1 MGYLMKKM
9 LKMRVDLITIFPEY
23 FAPLKLSLFGKA
35 QEAGLVEVEIHYL
48 RAFTQDKHK
57 TVDDAPY
64 GGGPGMVMSPVV
76 WGEAIDSVLKNAVSK
91 PALVV
96 PTPSG
101 KVFNQEMAIKL
112 ASFDHLVFINGR
124 YEGIDSRVVEH
135 YQQSGEF
142 SEVLEISIGDYVLA
156 GGEVASLVILEATS
170 RLVNGVLGN
179 EDSVSDD
186 SFAPGSM
193 QNLLEGPIYTR
204 PASWRGLEVPE
215 VLISGDHAKIAQ
227 WRKDEA
233 IKRTSKFRP
242 DLKA

>member
-1 MGYLMKKM
+1 
-9 LKMRVDLITIFPEY
+9 MRVDLITIFPEY
-23 FAPLKLSLFGKA
+23 FSPLKLSLFGKA
-35 QEAGLVEVEIHYL
+35 QEAGLVEVKIHDL
-48 RAFTQDKHK
+48 RTFTQDKHK

-76 WGEAIDSVLKNAVSK
+76 WGEAIDAVLSQAKTK
-91 PALVV
+91 PVLVV

-142 SEVLEISIGDYVLA
+142 SEVFEISIGDYVLA

-170 RLVNGVLGN
+170 RLINGVLGN
-179 EDSVSDD
+179 EDSVTDD
-186 SFAPGSM
+186 SFAPGEM
-193 QNLLEGPIYTR
+193 KNLLEGPIYTR
-204 PASWRGLEVPE
+204 PPLWQGLNVPE
-215 VLISGDHAKIAQ
+215 VLLSGDHAKIAQ
-227 WRKDEA
+227 WRKEKA
-233 IKRTSKFRP
+233 LERTKKFRP
-242 DLKA
+242 DLESK

>member
-1 MGYLMKKM
+1 
-9 LKMRVDLITIFPEY
+9 MRVDLITIFPDY

-35 QEAGLVEVEIHYL
+35 QEAGLVEVEIHDL
-48 RAFTQDKHK
+48 RSFTLDKHK

-76 WGEAIDSVLKNAVSK
+76 WGDAIDSVLRQTKSK
-91 PALVV
+91 PVLVV

-101 KVFNQEMAIKL
+101 NVFNQEMAIKL
-112 ASFDHLVFINGR
+112 ASFEHLVFINGR

-170 RLVNGVLGN
+170 RLINGVLGN
-179 EDSVSDD
+179 EDSVTDD
-186 SFAPGSM
+186 SFAPGAM

-204 PASWRGLEVPE
+204 PASWQGLNVPE
-215 VLISGDHAKIAQ
+215 VLMSGDHAKIAQ

-233 IKRTSKFRP
+233 IKRTRKFRP
-242 DLKA
+242 DLQS

>member
-1 MGYLMKKM
+1 
-9 LKMRVDLITIFPEY
+9 MRVDLITIFPDY
-23 FAPLKLSLFGKA
+23 FSPLKLSLFGKA
-35 QEAGLVEVEIHYL
+35 QEAGLVEVEIHDL
-48 RAFTQDKHK
+48 RSFTLDKHK

-76 WGEAIDSVLKNAVSK
+76 WGDAIDSVLRQTKSK
-91 PALVV
+91 PVLVV

-101 KVFNQEMAIKL
+101 NVFNQEMAIKL

-170 RLVNGVLGN
+170 RLINGVLGN
-179 EDSVSDD
+179 EDSVTDD
-186 SFAPGSM
+186 SFAPGAM

-204 PASWRGLEVPE
+204 PASWQGLNVPE
-215 VLISGDHAKIAQ
+215 VLMSGDHAKIAQ

-233 IKRTSKFRP
+233 IKRTRKFRP
-242 DLKA
+242 DLQA

>member
-1 MGYLMKKM
+1 MKKM
-9 LKMRVDLITIFPEY
+9 LKMRVDLITIFPDY

-35 QEAGLVEVEIHYL
+35 QEAGLVEVEIHDL
-48 RAFTQDKHK
+48 RSFTLDKHK
-57 TVDDAPY
+57 TVDDSPY

-76 WGEAIDSVLKNAVSK
+76 WGDAIDSVLRQAKTN
-91 PALVV
+91 
-96 PTPSG
+96 
-101 KVFNQEMAIKL
+101 VFNQEMAIKL
-112 ASFDHLVFINGR
+112 ASFEHLVFINGR

-170 RLVNGVLGN
+170 RLINGVLGN
-179 EDSVSDD
+179 EDSVTDD
-186 SFAPGSM
+186 SFAPGAM

-204 PASWRGLEVPE
+204 PASWQGLNVPE
-215 VLISGDHAKIAQ
+215 VLMSGDHAKIAQ

-233 IKRTSKFRP
+233 IKRTRKFRP
-242 DLKA
+242 DLQA

>member
-1 MGYLMKKM
+1 
-9 LKMRVDLITIFPEY
+9 MRVDLITIFPDY

-35 QEAGLVEVEIHYL
+35 QEAGLVEVEIHDL
-48 RAFTQDKHK
+48 RSFTLDKHK

-76 WGEAIDSVLKNAVSK
+76 WGDAIDSVLRQTKSK
-91 PALVV
+91 PVLVV

-101 KVFNQEMAIKL
+101 NVFNQEMAIKL
-112 ASFDHLVFINGR
+112 ASFEHLVFINGR

-170 RLVNGVLGN
+170 RLINGVLGN
-179 EDSVSDD
+179 EDSVTDD
-186 SFAPGSM
+186 SFAPGAM

-204 PASWRGLEVPE
+204 PASWQGLNVPE
-215 VLISGDHAKIAQ
+215 VLMSGDHAKIAQ
-227 WRKDEA
+227 WRKEKA
-233 IKRTSKFRP
+233 LERTKNFRP
-242 DLKA
+242 DLESK

>member
-1 MGYLMKKM
+1 
-9 LKMRVDLITIFPEY
+9 MRVDLITIFPDY

-35 QEAGLVEVEIHYL
+35 QEAGLVEVEILDL
-48 RAFTQDKHK
+48 RSFTLDKHK
-57 TVDDAPY
+57 TVDDSPY

-76 WGEAIDSVLKNAVSK
+76 WGDAIDSVLRQTKSK
-91 PALVV
+91 PVLVV

-101 KVFNQEMAIKL
+101 NVFNQEMAIKL

-170 RLVNGVLGN
+170 RLINGVLGN
-179 EDSVSDD
+179 EDSVTDD
-186 SFAPGSM
+186 SFAPGDM

-204 PASWRGLEVPE
+204 PASWQGLNVPE

-233 IKRTSKFRP
+233 IKRTRKFRP

>member
-1 MGYLMKKM
+1 
-9 LKMRVDLITIFPEY
+9 MRVDLITIFPDY

-35 QEAGLVEVEIHYL
+35 QEAGLVEVEIHDL
-48 RAFTQDKHK
+48 RSFTLDKHK

-76 WGEAIDSVLKNAVSK
+76 WGDAIDSVLRQTKSK
-91 PALVV
+91 PVLVV

-101 KVFNQEMAIKL
+101 NVFNQEMAIKL

-170 RLVNGVLGN
+170 RLINGVLGN
-179 EDSVSDD
+179 EDSVTDD
-186 SFAPGSM
+186 SFAPGAM

-204 PASWRGLEVPE
+204 PASWQGLNVPE
-215 VLISGDHAKIAQ
+215 VLMSGDHAKIAQ

-233 IKRTSKFRP
+233 IKRTRKFRP
-242 DLKA
+242 DLQA

>member
-1 MGYLMKKM
+1 
-9 LKMRVDLITIFPEY
+9 MRVDLITIFPDY

-35 QEAGLVEVEIHYL
+35 QEAGLVEVEIHDL
-48 RAFTQDKHK
+48 RAFTLDKHK

-76 WGEAIDSVLKNAVSK
+76 WGDAIDSVLRQTKSK
-91 PALVV
+91 PVLVV

-112 ASFDHLVFINGR
+112 ASFEHLVFINGR

-170 RLVNGVLGN
+170 RLINGVLGN
-179 EDSVSDD
+179 EDSVTDD
-186 SFAPGSM
+186 SFAPGAM

-204 PASWRGLEVPE
+204 PASWQGLKVPE
-215 VLISGDHAKIAQ
+215 VLMSGDHAKIAQ

-233 IKRTSKFRP
+233 IKRTRKFRP
-242 DLKA
+242 DLQA

>member
-1 MGYLMKKM
+1 MKKM

-35 QEAGLVEVEIHYL
+35 QESGLVEVEIHDL
-48 RAFTQDKHK
+48 RTFTQDKHK

-76 WGEAIDSVLKNAVSK
+76 WGEAIDAVLSQAKTK
-91 PALVV
+91 PVLVV

-170 RLVNGVLGN
+170 RLINGVLGN
-179 EDSVSDD
+179 EDSVTDD
-186 SFAPGSM
+186 SFAPGEM

-204 PASWRGLEVPE
+204 PASWQGLNVPE
-215 VLISGDHAKIAQ
+215 VLMSGDHAKIAQ

-233 IKRTSKFRP
+233 KKRTRKFRP

>member
-1 MGYLMKKM
+1 
-9 LKMRVDLITIFPEY
+9 MRVDLITIFPDY
-23 FAPLKLSLFGKA
+23 FTPLKLSLFGKA
-35 QEAGLVEVEIHYL
+35 QEAGLVKVEIHDL
-48 RAFTQDKHK
+48 RSFTLDKHK

-76 WGEAIDSVLKNAVSK
+76 WGDAIDSVLRQTKSK
-91 PALVV
+91 PVLVV

-101 KVFNQEMAIKL
+101 NVFNQEMAIKL
-112 ASFDHLVFINGR
+112 ASFEHLIFINGR

-170 RLVNGVLGN
+170 RLINGVLGN
-179 EDSVSDD
+179 EDSVTDD
-186 SFAPGSM
+186 SFAPGAM

-204 PASWRGLEVPE
+204 PASWQGLNVPE
-215 VLISGDHAKIAQ
+215 VLLSGDHAKIAQ

-233 IKRTSKFRP
+233 IKRTRKFRP
-242 DLKA
+242 DLQA

>member
-1 MGYLMKKM
+1 
-9 LKMRVDLITIFPEY
+9 MRVDLITIFPDY

-35 QEAGLVEVEIHYL
+35 QEAGLVEVEIHDL
-48 RAFTQDKHK
+48 RSFTLDKHN
-57 TVDDAPY
+57 TVDDSPY

-76 WGEAIDSVLKNAVSK
+76 WGDAIDSVLRQTKSK
-91 PALVV
+91 PVLVV

-112 ASFDHLVFINGR
+112 ASFEHLVFINGR

-170 RLVNGVLGN
+170 RLINGVLGN
-179 EDSVSDD
+179 EDSVTDD
-186 SFAPGSM
+186 SFAPGAM

-204 PASWRGLEVPE
+204 PASWQGLNVPE
-215 VLISGDHAKIAQ
+215 VLMSGDHAKIAQ

-233 IKRTSKFRP
+233 IKRTRKFRP
-242 DLKA
+242 DLQA

>member
-1 MGYLMKKM
+1 
-9 LKMRVDLITIFPEY
+9 MRVDLITIFPDY

-35 QEAGLVEVEIHYL
+35 QEAGLVKVEIHDL
-48 RAFTQDKHK
+48 RSFTLDKHK

-76 WGEAIDSVLKNAVSK
+76 WGDAIDSVLRQTKSK
-91 PALVV
+91 PVLVV

-101 KVFNQEMAIKL
+101 NVFNQEMAIKL
-112 ASFDHLVFINGR
+112 ASFEHLVFINGR

-170 RLVNGVLGN
+170 RLINGVLGN
-179 EDSVSDD
+179 EDSVTDD
-186 SFAPGSM
+186 SFAPGAM

-204 PASWRGLEVPE
+204 PASWQGLNVPE
-215 VLISGDHAKIAQ
+215 VLMSGDHAKIAQ

-233 IKRTSKFRP
+233 IKRTRKFRP
-242 DLKA
+242 DLQA

>member
-1 MGYLMKKM
+1 MKKM
-9 LKMRVDLITIFPEY
+9 LKMRVDLITIFPDY
-23 FAPLKLSLFGKA
+23 FAPLTLSLFGKA
-35 QEAGLVEVEIHYL
+35 QEAGLVEVEIHDL
-48 RAFTQDKHK
+48 RTFTLDKHK

-76 WGEAIDSVLKNAVSK
+76 WGDAIDSVLRQTKSK
-91 PALVV
+91 PVLVV

-101 KVFNQEMAIKL
+101 NVFNQEMAIKL
-112 ASFDHLVFINGR
+112 ASFEHLVFINGR

-170 RLVNGVLGN
+170 RLINGVLGN
-179 EDSVSDD
+179 EDSVTDD
-186 SFAPGSM
+186 SFAPGAM

-204 PASWRGLEVPE
+204 PASWQGLNVPE
-215 VLISGDHAKIAQ
+215 VLMSGDHAKIAQ
-227 WRKDEA
+227 WRKEKA
-233 IKRTSKFRP
+233 LERTKKFRP
-242 DLKA
+242 DLESK